1 MRLTEEQKKLLK
13 DVVDHFDKEDRNVR
27 DRQIRVWRK
36 LKLLWDNLHH
46 HYYSEVAHDWRIPET
61 ERTGEDTDQSYYDKP
76 VNIFR
81 AYLESII
88 AALSVTVPPITC
100 YPDDAD
106 NPLDLATAKAG
117 DKLAELIF
125 RHNDASLLWIHA
137 LFIYCTEGLVACYS
151 YPLASEKFGTYTE
164 NKYEEQVEE
173 HEGQYC
179 PQCGAQLTEDEIVS
193 ENPNDVDR
201 IEFVETLNT
210 QQDLCPVCGQM
221 IQPEIRRTTDINTK
235 IVGTTQKAK
244 SRICLE
250 VYGGLFIKVPV
261 WATKQKDCPYLIFSY
276 ETHFSNVLERYS
288 ELRDKIGRGKSPN
301 SYDQYEQWGRL
312 SSQYQGEFPENNVT
326 VRNAW
331 LRPSA
336 FNVLEEEDE
345 IKKLRKLF
353 PVGAKVVLVN
363 DLVAD
368 AYNES
373 LDDRWTLTYNPL
385 SNHIHHDPVGLLITS
400 IQDIT
405 NDLVSLTLQTIE
417 HGIPQTF
424 ADPKVLNF
432 SAYRNQEVIPG
443 GIYPAVPKSGKPLS
457 EGFYEVK
464 TATLSAEIMPFMQKV
479 QEFGQ
484 LVSGALPS
492 LFGGPVEG
500 SRTASE
506 YSMSRAQALQRLQ
519 TTWKMLTIWWKQV
532 FSKSIPLYISEI
544 REDERDVRR
553 DESGNF
559 VNVFV
564 RKADLEGRIG
574 NIELEANENLPI
586 TWTQQRDVITQL
598 LESNNEILNS
608 ILSDPE
614 SLPYLKKSLGLTEL
628 DLPGEDDR
636 QKQHEE
642 ITQLVNSTPIV
653 MPPDQMMMREAMM
666 MGMPPPPNEELP
678 SVEVDPD
685 VDNHELEAE
694 ICRKWLVSDAGRL
707 CKIENIDGYRN
718 VLLHMKAHKMIV
730 QQQLEQEMMMQAAS
744 QVTSGGNPE
753 KPKKPSAAQKPP
765 IQGESDV
772 RTIQ

>member
-1 MRLTEEQKKLLK
+1 
-13 DVVDHFDKEDRNVR
+13 
-27 DRQIRVWRK
+27 
-36 LKLLWDNLHH
+36 
-46 HYYSEVAHDWRIPET
+46 
-61 ERTGEDTDQSYYDKP
+61 
-76 VNIFR
+76 
-81 AYLESII
+81 
-88 AALSVTVPPITC
+88 
-100 YPDDAD
+100 
-106 NPLDLATAKAG
+106 
-117 DKLAELIF
+117 
-125 RHNDASLLWIHA
+125 
-137 LFIYCTEGLVACYS
+137 
-151 YPLASEKFGTYTE
+151 
-164 NKYEEQVEE
+164 
-173 HEGQYC
+173 
-179 PQCGAQLTEDEIVS
+179 
-193 ENPNDVDR
+193 
-201 IEFVETLNT
+201 
-210 QQDLCPVCGQM
+210 
-221 IQPEIRRTTDINTK
+221 
-235 IVGTTQKAK
+235 
-244 SRICLE
+244 
-250 VYGGLFIKVPV
+250 
-261 WATKQKDCPYLIFSY
+261 
-276 ETHFSNVLERYS
+276 
-288 ELRDKIGRGKSPN
+288 
-301 SYDQYEQWGRL
+301 
-312 SSQYQGEFPENNVT
+312 
-326 VRNAW
+326 
-331 LRPSA
+331 
-336 FNVLEEEDE
+336 
-345 IKKLRKLF
+345 
-353 PVGAKVVLVN
+353 
-363 DLVAD
+363 
-368 AYNES
+368 
-373 LDDRWTLTYNPL
+373 
-385 SNHIHHDPVGLLITS
+385 
-400 IQDIT
+400 
-405 NDLVSLTLQTIE
+405 
-417 HGIPQTF
+417 
-424 ADPKVLNF
+424 
-432 SAYRNQEVIPG
+432 
-443 GIYPAVPKSGKPLS
+443 
-457 EGFYEVK
+457 
-464 TATLSAEIMPFMQKV
+464 MPFMQKV